1 MSMNEFGHVFPC
13 IIHTT
18 LLKVEILKLISA
30 MGIIVTKRL
39 LVVITYHY

>member
-1 MSMNEFGHVFPC
+1 MSMNEYGHVFSC

-18 LLKVEILKLISA
+18 LLEILKLISA
-30 MGIIVTKRL
+30 MGILVTKRL